1 MIYYFLNTL
10 MIHME
15 GYQTMKRKMILLAA
29 LSLPLLFTSG
39 CATGSGGVPAA
50 PETASEE
57 QPRASKPLI
66 YLYATEKGLADNPTQ
81 TEEEAVKAIE
91 KILRTEPVFR
101 NLAEIRF
108 RRPLP
113 LDGKNLTAG
122 ECLKLA
128 RKIQAVLDKPE
139 VSGIVITHNSNTLE
153 DTAYFLNLLIRSE
166 KPIVLVQTIP
176 PVKTVTMESMLNFY
190 NALAAAAS
198 PESRGMGVLVSM
210 NDTIYAARDAEKDSG
225 DGSNSNRS
233 GDFGPLGFII
243 NGKPQYYYRTT
254 RRHTART
261 EFDLASIQELP
272 KVQTVYLYADDSP
285 LQILDWTKKG
295 VRGIV
300 VDCSGEGVLKPAIQ
314 NALKQAMKAGVVV
327 VLASRTG
334 SAAEI
339 PDGEIAK
346 NAVLENSLTP
356 QKSAILLMLALT
368 RTSDP
373 HLIQEYFKRY

>member
-66 YLYATEKGLADNPTQ
+66 YLYATEKGLADNSTQ

-210 NDTIYAARDAEKDSG
+210 NDTIYAAR
-225 DGSNSNRS
+225 
-233 GDFGPLGFII
+233 
-243 NGKPQYYYRTT
+243 TT

>member
-1 MIYYFLNTL
+1 M
-10 MIHME
+10 H
-15 GYQTMKRKMILLAA
+15 ILVG
-29 LSLPLLFTSG
+29 TQHQQ
-39 CATGSGGVPAA
+39 GV
-50 PETASEE
+50 S
-57 QPRASKPLI
+57 
-66 YLYATEKGLADNPTQ
+66 
-81 TEEEAVKAIE
+81 
-91 KILRTEPVFR
+91 
-101 NLAEIRF
+101 LAEIRF